1 MHSEDN
7 YGYGYNNDFGFGGY
21 HRMDNRMNSPYK
33 KRLPKLSKI
42 EMLNVFLGLLL
53 VVLGIYKLVE
63 ASKMN
68 ESENAEEK
76 KKANM
81 FGWICLVLGLAA
93 FGALWYTRRR

>member
-1 MHSEDN
+1 MYSQDN
-7 YGYGYNNDFGFGGY
+7 YGYGYTNDFGY
-21 HRMDNRMNSPYK
+21 PLMDNRMNSPK
-33 KRLPKLSKI
+33 RLRDRLPKLSKI